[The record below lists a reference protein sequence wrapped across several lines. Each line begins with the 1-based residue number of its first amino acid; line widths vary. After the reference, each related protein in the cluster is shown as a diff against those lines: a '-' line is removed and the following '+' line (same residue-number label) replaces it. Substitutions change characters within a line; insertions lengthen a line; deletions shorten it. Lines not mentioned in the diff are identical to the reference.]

1 MAHPDKYI
9 VNLSETERERLKD
22 ISRNGQAPAKKILH
36 ARILLLA
43 DQTHVEGGW
52 TDQRISEA
60 LGLHPYSI
68 ARIRKRFVTQ
78 GEAPA
83 LNRKVR
89 TTPPNPVK
97 VDGEVEAQLVAIC
110 CSPAPEGRAGWT
122 LNLLVDALKARSIV
136 TEISRETV
144 RQTPKKNE
152 LRPWKKQR
160 YCIPEKDSAR
170 FVAQMEVVLD
180 LYTREHPPEE
190 PLICM
195 DEAAIELH
203 KDVYPPQPMQPGCDL
218 KQDYHYD
225 REGVRALF
233 MFFDPIRGW
242 RRVTSREHRTRID
255 WAEEV
260 KQLLDEDYPHARKV
274 KLLCDNLNTYH
285 IASSSKQYDADEA
298 HRLARRLELF
308 YTPRNGSWLNITEIE
323 LSVLRQQCL
332 ERRIGT
338 DLTLNQ
344 ELAAWQHQRNQEQAQ
359 VQWRFTTKDARVKLR
374 RLYPNP
380 AN

>member
-1 MAHPDKYI
+1 
-9 VNLSETERERLKD
+9 
-22 ISRNGQAPAKKILH
+22 
-36 ARILLLA
+36 
-43 DQTHVEGGW
+43 
-52 TDQRISEA
+52 
-60 LGLHPYSI
+60 
-68 ARIRKRFVTQ
+68 
-78 GEAPA
+78 
-83 LNRKVR
+83 
-89 TTPPNPVK
+89 
-97 VDGEVEAQLVAIC
+97 
-110 CSPAPEGRAGWT
+110 
-122 LNLLVDALKARSIV
+122 
-136 TEISRETV
+136 
-144 RQTPKKNE
+144 
-152 LRPWKKQR
+152 
-160 YCIPEKDSAR
+160 
-170 FVAQMEVVLD
+170 
-180 LYTREHPPEE
+180 
-190 PLICM
+190 M